1 MSENVKKR
9 PASDVTTYQ
18 LDAFAVGGIA
28 SLTKAGYAPREMEKC
43 ELVTKADGSV
53 VPHSCI
59 QKTMNKLKADKTWRG
74 QRKEGS
80 GLTRSTSEAQ
90 DVEMVKYVLENRGR
104 EKLTSKKVK
113 RRLEASSE
121 RLVRRRLAEVGIK
134 WLRRRCKTLVPAVSV
149 SMRLAWA
156 SWAKQ
161 CPDAF
166 LKRWVYTDGCSFYL
180 DRDHSDLENSQRASL
195 GKFVYR
201 MDDGSDSLY
210 KDCAGPSSYKKAQG
224 ESVRVWGLLIKGQ
237 LHITILE
244 RGVKM
249 NRWEYDWIIRNR
261 FQTWLSKT
269 PWPVLVQDGEK
280 CLWCEEPLKAFEQIG
295 VQVLDRHPPHSPDLN
310 AIENAWAFLRAR
322 LDETIPAGDEV
333 EDRDAFIRRVRA
345 AVAWINKNRKSAM
358 ASQARNQKARA
369 QAVEDNDGHR
379 TEH

>member
-9 PASDVTTYQ
+9 PASDATTYH

-28 SLTKAGYAPREMEKC
+28 ALTKAGYGPREIEEC
-43 ELVTKADGSV
+43 ELVTKADGSP
-53 VPHSCI
+53 VPLSCI
-59 QKTMNKLKADKTWRG
+59 QKIVNKLKADETWRG

-80 GLTRSTSEAQ
+80 GRQRSTSEAQ
-90 DVEMVKYVLENRGR
+90 DAEMVQYVLDNRGR

-113 RRLEASSE
+113 RRLGASSD

-156 SWAKQ
+156 SWIKQ
-161 CPDAF
+161 CQDAF

-180 DRDHSDLENSQRASL
+180 DKDSGDVENSQRASL

-210 KDCAGPSSYKKAQG
+210 KDCVGPSSYKKAQG
-224 ESVRVWGLLIKGQ
+224 ECVRVWGLLIKGQ
-237 LHITILE
+237 LYITILE
-244 RGVKM
+244 RGAKM

-269 PWPVLVQDGEK
+269 SWPLLVQDGEK

-295 VQVLDRHPPHSPDLN
+295 VQVLDRHPPDSPDLN

-322 LDETIPAGDEV
+322 LDETIPGGDEV
-333 EDRDAFIRRVRA
+333 ERRDAFIKRVRA
-345 AVAWINKNRKSAM
+345 AVAWINKHRKSAM
-358 ASQARNQKARA
+358 ASKARNQKARA

-379 TEH
+379 TNQ